1 MTDTK
6 SQEDRKGNTMTTN
19 EMTLR
24 KYHEA
29 VAAIPNAP
37 ADVVAKAKAELA
49 KMDAS
54 NAKNRGTESKT
65 YKANVPLFAEVLALL
80 AEKPML
86 TAEVAAAMNS
96 EERPISTSKAS
107 GLLRTLEKE
116 GKVISAKVKVKG
128 KGEQTQYTIA
138 PTEE

>member
-1 MTDTK
+1 MTNREFY
-6 SQEDRKGNTMTTN
+6 SNISKGIIND
-19 EMTLR
+19 EVIA
-24 KYHEA
+24 HAVEA
-29 VAAIPNAP
+29 I
-37 ADVVAKAKAELA
+37 A

-86 TAEVAAAMNS
+86 TAEVAAAMDS

-138 PTEE
+138 PIEE